1 LPKSERSS
9 ASETD
14 AVAAGDDTGLDA
26 KELDIVLRV
35 FMAEAE
41 EGFGIMESGLLR
53 MEQHPD
59 DRDSVAQVFRA
70 AHSLK
75 GNAAAFGLTALGA
88 LAHAVEDMLGDLRE
102 TRISATPDRITLL
115 LASVDALRQLL
126 AGGTQAPQQL
136 VGPHAEIQRRLI
148 AAREAD
154 GSGGA
159 ATPEGPALPAQ
170 PPTAAAPS
178 LARTLRV
185 STERLDQLLSL
196 AGEIAISRARLYQMI
211 GTPQV
216 PRRSLL
222 EAHREAERLYLDL
235 QDLVMKLRMVPVGP
249 TFQQLARTVRDVARS
264 LRKEARLDIV
274 GGDVEVDNAVLQL
287 LRDPLTHMVRNAIDH
302 GVEMPEERIRR
313 GKPRAGRIAVRST
326 RQTGAIII
334 ELADDGAGINRERV
348 LARARERGLATE
360 DAGMS
365 DAQVFALLF
374 EAGFSTA
381 DGISDVS
388 GRGVGLDVVRR
399 NIHSLRGT
407 VGITSQPG
415 FGTTV
420 TIRLPLTLAII
431 EGLLVRVAETTYVLP
446 IEEVTES
453 LAMPDE
459 TPTRDALHGV
469 VSLRGRPLPYV
480 RLRQAFRARG
490 DAPRREVLVV
500 ISSAAGQIGVVA
512 DSVSGQGQIVIKP
525 LAKLFQGVRGIS
537 ASTVLG
543 DGQVALILDVEELTK
558 ARMSLPVESG
568 TVAADA

>member
-1 LPKSERSS
+1 
-9 ASETD
+9 
-14 AVAAGDDTGLDA
+14 VAAGDDTGLDA
-26 KELDIVLRV
+26 KEIEIVLRL
-35 FMAEAE
+35 FMAEAD
-41 EGFGIMESGLLR
+41 EGFGTMEGGLLR
-53 MEQHPD
+53 MEQQPD

-75 GNAAAFGLTALGA
+75 GNAAAFGLTALGS
-88 LAHAVEDMLGDLRE
+88 LAHAVEDVLDDLRE
-102 TRISATPDRITLL
+102 RRISATPGRITLL

-126 AGGTQAPQQL
+126 AAGAQAPPQL
-136 VGPHAEIQRRLI
+136 TGSHAELQRRLV
-148 AAREAD
+148 AARRAD
-154 GSGGA
+154 VSGSGGDPA
-159 ATPEGPALPAQ
+159 SPAPLGDSAT
-170 PPTAAAPS
+170 TAGQSFAH
-178 LARTLRV
+178 TLRV
-185 STERLDQLLSL
+185 SIERLDQLLSL
-196 AGEIAISRARLYQMI
+196 AGEIAISRARLFQMI
-211 GTPQV
+211 ETPQV
-216 PRRSLL
+216 PRRSLQ

-249 TFQQLARTVRDVARS
+249 TFQQLARTVRDLARS
-264 LRKEARLDIV
+264 LGKEARLDLV

-302 GVEMPEERIRR
+302 GIEMPEERVRR
-313 GKPRAGRIAVRST
+313 GKPRVGCVAVRST
-326 RQTGAIII
+326 RETGAIVI
-334 ELADDGAGINRERV
+334 ELSDDGSGIDRERV

-360 DAGMS
+360 DAGLS
-365 DAQVFALLF
+365 DAQVYGLLF

-381 DGISDVS
+381 DAVSDVS

-407 VGITSQPG
+407 VGITSQLG
-415 FGTTV
+415 RGTTL

-453 LAMPDE
+453 LAMPDDAA
-459 TPTRDALHGV
+459 TRDALHGV
-469 VSLRGRPLPYV
+469 VPLRGRPLPYV

-490 DAPRREVLVV
+490 EAPRREVLVV
-500 ISSAAGQIGVVA
+500 IASGAGQIGVVA

-543 DGQVALILDVEELTK
+543 DGQVALILDVEELTR
-558 ARMSLPVESG
+558 ARMSSPVEG
-568 TVAADA
+568 RTVAADA